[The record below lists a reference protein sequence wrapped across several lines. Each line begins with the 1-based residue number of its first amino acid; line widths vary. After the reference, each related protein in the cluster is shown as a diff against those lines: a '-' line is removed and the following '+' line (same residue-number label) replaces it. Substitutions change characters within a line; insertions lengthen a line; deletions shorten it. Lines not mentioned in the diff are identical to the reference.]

1 MRLVVYRHEGMKSS
15 GAVYIHSYQ
24 FVARTA
30 VRYARYCLFF
40 IFILHWVRAHLLF
53 TYFLPSARPHPR
65 AGRPPAGTTE
75 SPIASTTAERPT
87 LLR

>member
-24 FVARTA
+24 FVARAA

-53 TYFLPSARPHPR
+53 TYFLPSARPHPL
-65 AGRPPAGTTE
+65 
-75 SPIASTTAERPT
+75 ASTATPSVQATR
-87 LLR
+87 RAFVCIV